1 MSPPLRLAVIGH
13 PVAHSRSP
21 QMHTAGLRAAD
32 LEGSYEAIDVPPER
46 LAAFLARLEQEG
58 FRGVNVTIPH
68 KRAAAELVHDVAAV
82 ARRAGSVNTVLV
94 QPDGRLAGH
103 STDGQGL
110 LWALHRTPPETAL
123 VAGAGGAARAAAA
136 ALLDAG
142 CRVAV
147 SARRGEEAA
156 ALASELGAAAAPW
169 PPVDPAGLI
178 VNATPVGQAGAAAD
192 LPVPVALVEQA
203 ELVCD
208 LAYRG
213 DGQTTGLI
221 AAAAAAGVTAVD
233 GLEVL
238 LGQGLVAF
246 SLFTGQPPP
255 VEAMAAAVRGHP
267 QAAAGRRR

>member
-1 MSPPLRLAVIGH
+1 MNGRLRLAVIGH
-13 PVAHSRSP
+13 PISHSRSP
-21 QMHTAGLRAAD
+21 RMQSAGLRAAG

-46 LAAFLARLEQEG
+46 LAGFLAGLETAG

-68 KRAAAELVHDVAAV
+68 KRAAAELVHEVAPV

-94 QPDGRLAGH
+94 QPDGRLSGH

-110 LWALHRTPPETAL
+110 LWALHRPPPETAL
-123 VAGAGGAARAAAA
+123 VVGAGGAARAAAA

-142 CRVAV
+142 CRVSV
-147 SARRGEEAA
+147 SARRSGEAQ
-156 ALASELGAAAAPW
+156 ALASDLGVHAVAW
-169 PPVDPAGLI
+169 PPGETAGLI

-192 LPVPVALVEQA
+192 LPVSDELIAAA
-203 ELVCD
+203 EIVCD

-213 DGQTTGLI
+213 DGQATGLV
-221 AAAAAAGVTAVD
+221 AAGAAAGVAVVD

-246 SLFTGQPPP
+246 TLFTGEPAP
-255 VEAMAAAVRGHP
+255 VEAMAAAVRG
-267 QAAAGRRR
+267 